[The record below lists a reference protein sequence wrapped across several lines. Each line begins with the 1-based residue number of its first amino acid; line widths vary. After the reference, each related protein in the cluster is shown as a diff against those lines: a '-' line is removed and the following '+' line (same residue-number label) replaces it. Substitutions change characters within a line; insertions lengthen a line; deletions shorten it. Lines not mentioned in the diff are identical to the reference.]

1 MKTRHVLM
9 PLLAVV
15 ILATCAS
22 GCLSTNPTNNQ
33 NNNNTTSVP
42 VFQPSVRTAA
52 VETSEGKITTYQ
64 TTSSAAQVIDFYKT
78 EMTKRG
84 YQVTTSYQA
93 SPSNAGSNTV
103 LSCVKG
109 ASTVRIAVATIK
121 AEIGPLNLT
130 KEGATTFVIT
140 ENAGTS

>member
-1 MKTRHVLM
+1 MNKRHILT
-9 PLLAVV
+9 PLLAMV
-15 ILATCAS
+15 ILVTCAS
-22 GCLSTNPTNNQ
+22 GCLSTNPTTNQ
-33 NNNNTTSVP
+33 GNSDTAGVP

-52 VETSEGKITTYQ
+52 VETSQGKVTTYQ
-64 TTSSAAQVIDFYKT
+64 TTGSAAQVTDFYKT

-84 YQVTTSYQA
+84 YQVSTPYQA
-93 SPSNAGSNTV
+93 SPSSTGSDTV

-109 ASTVRIAVATIK
+109 TSTVHIAVATVK

-130 KEGATTFVIT
+130 KVGATTFVIT

>member
-1 MKTRHVLM
+1 MKMRHVLM
-9 PLLAVV
+9 PLLAMV

-33 NNNNTTSVP
+33 DNNNTAGVP
-42 VFQPSVRTAA
+42 VFQPSMRTAA

-64 TTSSAAQVIDFYKT
+64 TTGSAAQVIDFYKT

-84 YQVTTSYQA
+84 YQVSTSYRA
-93 SPSNAGSNTV
+93 NPSSAGSDAV

-109 ASTVRIAVATIK
+109 TSTVRIAIATIK

-130 KEGATTFVIT
+130 KVGATTFVIT